1 MGKAEAMASSQVRRG
16 RIVSDLVGSKKPLSG
31 AALAKEL
38 GVSRQI
44 IVQDI
49 ALLRANGHDI
59 VATNR
64 GYVLAPS
71 REPQVFMR
79 RFEEQTID
87 ELETIVDLGGTVED
101 VMVNHRVY
109 GKVTASL
116 GLKSRRDIARFDEDM
131 RTGRSSLLMTVTSGY
146 HFHLV
151 SAESEEALD
160 DIEKALADK
169 GYLAEYLPHECE

>member
-1 MGKAEAMASSQVRRG
+1 MGKAEAMASAQVRRG

-59 VATNR
+59 V
-64 GYVLAPS
+64 
-71 REPQVFMR
+71 
-79 RFEEQTID
+79 
-87 ELETIVDLGGTVED
+87 
-101 VMVNHRVY
+101 VNHRVY
-109 GKVTASL
+109 GKMTASL

-151 SAESEEALD
+151 SAESEDALD